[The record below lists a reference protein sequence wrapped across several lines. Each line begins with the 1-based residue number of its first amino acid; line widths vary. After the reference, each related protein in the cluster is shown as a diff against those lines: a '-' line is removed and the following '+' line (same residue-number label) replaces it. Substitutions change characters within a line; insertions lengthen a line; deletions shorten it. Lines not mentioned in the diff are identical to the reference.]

1 MNSLARRKERM
12 KLFNT
17 SIPNS
22 NLIHDLF
29 LSFQIPENLLLNLKN
44 SVIAYIC
51 RAIDS
56 DIEFDESKFVSLVE
70 NNRQNR
76 TNITPNGAVV
86 PKKEF
91 QLEFNF
97 FIRSWCEILKFIL
110 SKNDK
115 LLSKIRVTPNIR
127 IKFSKELEDNVGRDL
142 DTSLPHS
149 DAWVEGAWGLNCHV
163 PLFGDCEK
171 NYLAFFE
178 YKNEKD
184 FSDDFLKL
192 SENYKEMQWVL
203 KEYEPSKF
211 KPIKNSINISD
222 YALIHKTNREDKCGT
237 RISIDTTVYVGD
249 EAIDKDREQEYLS
262 FIPEIGNDY
271 YFKCHRSVKDDLSS
285 QKKRAFQHYT
295 TGNLELIKI

>member
-1 MNSLARRKERM
+1 MNSLDRRKDRM
-12 KLFNT
+12 KLIQS

-22 NLIHDLF
+22 SLIHDLF
-29 LSFQIPENLLLNLKN
+29 LSFTLPEHLLRNLKY
-44 SVIAYIC
+44 SVIAFIC
-51 RAIDS
+51 KAIDQ
-56 DIEFDESKFVSLVE
+56 DIEFDESKFINLVE
-70 NNRQNR
+70 NNRENR

-91 QLEFNF
+91 QLEFNLF
-97 FIRSWCEILKFIL
+97 VRSWCEILKYI
-110 SKNDK
+110 SHKNDK

-127 IKFSKELEDNVGRDL
+127 IKFSKELEDNVGRGL

-178 YKNEKD
+178 YKNEKA

-192 SENYKEMQWVL
+192 SESYKEMQWVM
-203 KEYEPSKF
+203 KEYLPSKF
-211 KPIKNSINISD
+211 KPAKNSINISD
-222 YALIHKTNREDKCGT
+222 YALIHKTNRDEKCGT
-237 RISIDTTVYVGD
+237 RISIDTTVYVGN
-249 EAIDKDREQEYLS
+249 ETINKDREKEYLS
-262 FIPEIGNDY
+262 FIPDIGSDY
-271 YFKCHRSVKDDLSS
+271 YFKCHRSVNDDLST
-285 QKKRAFQHYT
+285 QKKSAFQHYT